1 MMSKII
7 VTAATGELGKLVVK
21 HLLAKVPA
29 SEIAVSVRN
38 TEKAAEF
45 AELGIEVRY
54 GDWDDPASLEQAYAD
69 ASKLLLI
76 SSPQDESISRVRKH
90 VSAIEAAH
98 KAGVPHIV
106 YTSFAYADVDAF
118 APLAN
123 VHLATEFALK
133 ASGIPTTIL
142 RNTWYQELYVNPSL
156 QAYIDNGSIINSAG
170 TGKINT
176 ATRDDLAL
184 AAAAVLAEDGHQG
197 QIYELASS
205 ESWSYEQLAD
215 ILSHVSGK
223 KVAYQSVSDAD
234 SSAGM
239 IQAGLPEG
247 LVQFLVAIDS
257 KMAAGTEGRTST
269 DLEKLIG
276 KKPTSIHES
285 IALLFNK

>member
-1 MMSKII
+1 MSKII
-7 VTAATGELGKLVVK
+7 VTAATGELGKLVVQ
-21 HLLAKVPA
+21 HLLNKVPA

-38 TEKAAEF
+38 VEKAAEF
-45 AELGIEVRY
+45 ADLGIEVRY
-54 GDWDDPASLEQAYAD
+54 GDWDVPASLEQAYTD

-90 VSAIEAAH
+90 VSAIEAAK
-98 KAGVPHIV
+98 KAGVPHII
-106 YTSFAYADVDAF
+106 YTSFAFADVDAF

-156 QAYIDNGSIINSAG
+156 QAYIDHGSIINSAG

-176 ATRDDLAL
+176 VTRDDLAL
-184 AAAAVLAEDGHQG
+184 ATATVLAEDGHQG
-197 QIYELASS
+197 QVYELASS
-205 ESWSYEQLAD
+205 ESWSFTDLAD
-215 ILSHVSGK
+215 ILTHVSGK
-223 KVAYQSVSDAD
+223 KVTHQTVSDAD
-234 SSAGM
+234 SLQGM
-239 IQAGLPEG
+239 VQAGLPEG
-247 LVQFLVAIDS
+247 LAQFLVAIDR
-257 KMAAGTEGRTST
+257 KMAAGTEGHTSP

>member
-1 MMSKII
+1 MSKII
-7 VTAATGELGKLVVK
+7 VSAATGELGKLVVK
-21 HLLAKVPA
+21 HLLARVPA
-29 SEIAVSVRN
+29 SEIAVSVRHI
-38 TEKAAEF
+38 EKAAEI
-45 AELGIEVRY
+45 ADLGIEVRY
-54 GDWDDPASLEQAYAD
+54 GDWDVPASLEQAYAD

-90 VSAIEAAH
+90 VSAIEAAK

-106 YTSFAYADVDAF
+106 YTSFAFADVDAF

-142 RNTWYQELYVNPSL
+142 RNTWYQELYMNPSL
-156 QAYIDNGSIINSAG
+156 QAYIDSGSIINSAD

-184 AAAAVLAEDGHQG
+184 AAATVLAEDGHQD
-197 QIYELASS
+197 QVYELASS
-205 ESWSYEQLAD
+205 ESWSYVQLAD

-223 KVAYQSVSDAD
+223 KVTYQSVSDAD

-285 IALLFNK
+285 IALLFSK